1 MIDWYQPCVTGI
13 ALYGPSLTKVVPP
26 ILHEE
31 YVASLREYLRS
42 LPDSLDAYATPA
54 AQGYVVIT
62 ACRALHLC
70 ETRGA
75 VSKQAPVH
83 WARHRCPQ
91 HSAFIVRATEPYFA
105 QDSRRVTDGATL
117 LRKCANSTHVA
128 TATSH
133 FVLANMSAVGT
144 VTHIVTGDFARGIGV
159 RRSMACR
166 SSWWAVPNSERCCH
180 RGFMVW

>member
-1 MIDWYQPCVTGI
+1 MSAARISPGEPFHTIDIDARWLIDWYQPCVTGI

-75 VSKQAPVH
+75 VSK
-83 WARHRCPQ
+83 
-91 HSAFIVRATEPYFA
+91 
-105 QDSRRVTDGATL
+105 
-117 LRKCANSTHVA
+117 
-128 TATSH
+128 
-133 FVLANMSAVGT
+133 
-144 VTHIVTGDFARGIGV
+144 
-159 RRSMACR
+159 
-166 SSWWAVPNSERCCH
+166 
-180 RGFMVW
+180 